1 MNLWIRIDQRQGGN
15 GMLSYEKLDVY
26 RCAIE
31 FVTLSTKLMS
41 NLPKGNGVA
50 NDQLKRASF
59 SIPLNIAEASGKRQ
73 MADRRRFFNIARG
86 SAMECG
92 AILDVLTH
100 SEQVSADATLPL
112 KTLLER
118 IVSMLTKL
126 GS

>member
-1 MNLWIRIDQRQGGN
+1 
-15 GMLSYEKLDVY
+15 MLSHEKLDVY
-26 RCAIE
+26 RCSIE
-31 FVTLSTKLMS
+31 FVTLSTKLMGD
-41 NLPKGNGVA
+41 LPKGNGVA

-73 MADRRRFFNIARG
+73 MADRRRYFNIARG

-100 SEQVSADATLPL
+100 SEQVSIDAVLPL
-112 KTLLER
+112 KNLVER